1 VAEGAEA
8 LEVRGVT
15 VRFSGLVAVDGVS
28 LSVPEGSIVSLI
40 GPNGAGK
47 TSLIN
52 CVTGYYRAAS
62 GHVFLFG
69 QRVTGWAAHRVARAG
84 VARTYQNIELFRGM
98 TVIDNLML
106 GRHLRL
112 KSGLLSGGLY
122 SRRTRAEELRE
133 RAEVEDLIDF
143 LELAPV
149 RKTPVGLLPY
159 GLQKRVD
166 LGRALALEPRVLV
179 LDEPMAGM
187 NLEEKEDIARFVLE
201 TRVARGVTVL
211 LIEHDM
217 GVVMD
222 LSDHVAVLDFG
233 RLIAEGPP
241 DVIRNDAKVIEA
253 YIGERAM
260 ARREGSALAP
270 AGDRGRG
277 PRSHRDEPPGEEP

>member
-8 LEVRGVT
+8 LEVRGVS
-15 VRFSGLVAVDGVS
+15 VRFSGIVAVDDVS

-62 GHVFLFG
+62 GDVFLFG
-69 QRVTGWAAHRVARAG
+69 KKVTGWAAHRVARAG

-112 KSGLLSGGLY
+112 RSGLLSGGLY

-166 LGRALALEPRVLV
+166 LARALALEPRLLV

-233 RLIAEGPP
+233 RLIAQGPP
-241 DVIRNDAKVIEA
+241 DVIRDDAKVIEA

-260 ARREGSALAP
+260 ARREAAT
-270 AGDRGRG
+270 
-277 PRSHRDEPPGEEP
+277 

>member
-1 VAEGAEA
+1 MAEVAKA

-28 LSVPEGSIVSLI
+28 VSVPAGAIFSLI

-47 TSLIN
+47 TSLVN
-52 CVTGYYRAAS
+52 CVTGYYRAAY
-62 GHVFLFG
+62 GDVLLFG
-69 QRVTGWAAHRVARAG
+69 ERVTGWAAHRVARAG

-98 TVIDNLML
+98 SVIENLML

-112 KSGLLSGGLY
+112 RAGLISGGLY
-122 SRRTRAEELRE
+122 SRRARAEELRE
-133 RAEVEDLIDF
+133 RAVVEDLIDF

-149 RKTPVGLLPY
+149 RKRPVGLLPY

-166 LGRALALEPRVLV
+166 LGRALALEPRLLV

-201 TRVARGVTVL
+201 TRAAKGVTVL

-241 DVIRNDAKVIEA
+241 ETVRNDAKVIEA

-260 ARREGSALAP
+260 ARRGPALAP

-277 PRSHRDEPPGEEP
+277 PRSHSDEPPGEEP